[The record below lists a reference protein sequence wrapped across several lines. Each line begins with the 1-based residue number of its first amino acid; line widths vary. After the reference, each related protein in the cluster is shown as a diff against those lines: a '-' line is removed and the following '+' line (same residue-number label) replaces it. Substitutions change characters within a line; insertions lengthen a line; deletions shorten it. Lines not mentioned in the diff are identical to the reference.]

1 MTSPETACENSPH
14 TASYPPSHLGVQWNQ
29 LQARDLAGV
38 AQLVKDCEDA
48 DRALVRCEAHELVDL
63 VEFCTGARCGDAI
76 VGRDHAGTVRAVA
89 WVDITIGADRTACAR
104 VNAFVDPASR
114 GRGIGRAVL
123 KWQDRRA
130 RQLLAKVAGGK
141 RHGSS
146 RVYNLVDAHVNERR
160 RLYMAAGFSP
170 QRTFEVLNCQLPT
183 PAPLTV
189 DPLKEA
195 ADNGIRVQA
204 WDPRRLAEVEALNY
218 RVFDRNWGQQ
228 ADTYQWWSRALQTC
242 DERWSFIALD
252 EDDAV
257 VGYILTSRRPA
268 QWIATGQAEA
278 SGELLGVDPKA
289 RGRGIA
295 RALLASAMGAAQK
308 CGAKSFTLAVD
319 DNNAQ
324 RAHEFYR
331 RMGFAAI
338 GEQVYYAL
346 DVN

>member
-1 MTSPETACENSPH
+1 MTSPAPECANAPD
-14 TASYPPSHLGVQWNQ
+14 TASYPPSHLGVQWRQ
-29 LQARDLAGV
+29 LQAGDLAGV
-38 AQLVKDCEDA
+38 AQLVKECEDA
-48 DRALVRCEAHELVDL
+48 DRALVRCERHELVDL

-76 VGRDHAGTVRAVA
+76 VGSDHRGTVRAVA
-89 WVDITIGADRTACAR
+89 WVDVSTGADNSACAR
-104 VNAFVDPASR
+104 VNAFIDPHSR

-130 RQLLAKVAGGK
+130 RQILAQVAGGQ
-141 RHGSS
+141 RQGSS

-170 QRTFEVLNCQLPT
+170 QRTFEVLTCQLPT

-189 DPLKEA
+189 DPLQEA
-195 ADNGIRVQA
+195 ASHGISVKPWEA
-204 WDPRRLAEVEALNY
+204 ARLAEVEALNY
-218 RVFDRNWGQQ
+218 RVFDRHWGQQ
-228 ADTYQWWSRALQTC
+228 ADTRQWWLRALATC
-242 DERWSFIALD
+242 DQRWSFIAVD

-268 QWIATGQAEA
+268 QWLATGQAEA
-278 SGELLGVDPKA
+278 SGELLGVDPSR
-289 RGRGIA
+289 RGRGVA
-295 RALLASAMGAAQK
+295 RALLASAMTAAQR

-319 DNNAQ
+319 ENNAQ

-331 RMGFAAI
+331 RMGFSVI